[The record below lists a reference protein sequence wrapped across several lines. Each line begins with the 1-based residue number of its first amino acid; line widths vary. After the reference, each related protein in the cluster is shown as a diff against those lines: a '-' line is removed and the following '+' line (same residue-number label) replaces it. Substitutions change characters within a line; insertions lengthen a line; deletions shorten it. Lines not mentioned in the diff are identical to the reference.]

1 MYIFR
6 SLLCIAAT
14 IHLQFV
20 QKLQSLVVIKPSS
33 YFEGGG
39 DCVWA
44 RGYSSANTNQLA

>member
-6 SLLCIAAT
+6 SFLCITAT
-14 IHLQFV
+14 IQLQFV

-39 DCVWA
+39 GCVWA